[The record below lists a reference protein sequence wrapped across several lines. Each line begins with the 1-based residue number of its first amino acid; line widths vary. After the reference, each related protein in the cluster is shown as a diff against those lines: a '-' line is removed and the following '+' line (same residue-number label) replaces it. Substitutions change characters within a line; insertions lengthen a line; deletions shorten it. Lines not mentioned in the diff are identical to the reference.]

1 MFTIRYSKQAV
12 KTLLKMPEVVAQRI
26 HAELEKIAK
35 EPSRYKGDWKRLK
48 GSPFWR
54 LRVGNWR
61 VICDV
66 VKKELI
72 VYVLKI
78 GSRGDVYK

>member
-1 MFTIRYSKQAV
+1 
-12 KTLLKMPEVVAQRI
+12 
-26 HAELEKIAK
+26 
-35 EPSRYKGDWKRLK
+35 
-48 GSPFWR
+48 
-54 LRVGNWR
+54 